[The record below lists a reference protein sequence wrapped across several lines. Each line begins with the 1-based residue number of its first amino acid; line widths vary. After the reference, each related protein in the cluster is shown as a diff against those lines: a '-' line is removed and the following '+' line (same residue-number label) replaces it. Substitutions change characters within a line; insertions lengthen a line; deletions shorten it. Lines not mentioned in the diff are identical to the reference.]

1 MIDLISNY
9 ASFETFHF
17 VWYSK
22 YSFENYG
29 RIVILEWKSS
39 IVKCRFI
46 GVKSERKIYGT
57 FSISK
62 VLLAFLCEK
71 LRGFDIL
78 NCISKASAGY
88 VEVAKRSSM
97 ATGMFWNMQN
107 FDFLKASVTSLFRV
121 ISLLPFQKIWH

>member
-1 MIDLISNY
+1 M
-9 ASFETFHF
+9 
-17 VWYSK
+17 
-22 YSFENYG
+22 
-29 RIVILEWKSS
+29 ILERKSS

-88 VEVAKRSSM
+88 VEVAKAAVWRL
-97 ATGMFWNMQN
+97 ACFEVCKT
-107 FDFLKASVTSLFRV
+107 L
-121 ISLLPFQKIWH
+121 IS

>member
-1 MIDLISNY
+1 M
-9 ASFETFHF
+9 
-17 VWYSK
+17 
-22 YSFENYG
+22 
-29 RIVILEWKSS
+29 ILERKSS

-78 NCISKASAGY
+78 MLNCISKASAGY
-88 VEVAKRSSM
+88 VEVAKPAVWL
-97 ATGMFWNMQN
+97 ATVMF
-107 FDFLKASVTSLFRV
+107 
-121 ISLLPFQKIWH
+121 